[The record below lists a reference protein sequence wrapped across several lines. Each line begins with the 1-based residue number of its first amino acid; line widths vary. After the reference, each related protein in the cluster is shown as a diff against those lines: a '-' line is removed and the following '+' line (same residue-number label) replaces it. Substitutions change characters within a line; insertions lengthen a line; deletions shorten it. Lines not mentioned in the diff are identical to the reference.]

1 VFGNI
6 MQSTRGVMS
15 VAIGAALAHLGWHE
29 LEQRVDRATLLRR
42 LAAALL
48 MTAAIALYVI
58 DLW

>member
-6 MQSTRGVMS
+6 LQSTRGVMS
-15 VAIGAALAHLGWHE
+15 VVLGAALAQMGWHE
-29 LEQRVDRATLLRR
+29 LEQRVDRASLLRR